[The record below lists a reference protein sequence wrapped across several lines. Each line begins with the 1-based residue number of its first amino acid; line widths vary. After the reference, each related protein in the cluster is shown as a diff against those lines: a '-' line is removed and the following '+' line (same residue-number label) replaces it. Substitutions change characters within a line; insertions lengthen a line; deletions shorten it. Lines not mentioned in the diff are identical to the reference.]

1 MLKLEL
7 IVLKIIMS
15 SEYSSDGE
23 LDEGLH
29 IKPPQA
35 ESRGERRGRHHRSS
49 KESSSR
55 RHLES
60 RGSGSGSSSGHGR
73 SRQEGDYW
81 QGQASSSAHRR
92 DRDRVRVE
100 EKMTRHASS
109 SKHYDDGAHSS
120 SSKRRHAKSSKGSGY
135 PEDRSKELIE
145 KKKRRIDAELA
156 EDKLFRDIERRR
168 NKERREEIRVGKKSS
183 GRHEERMISPSPAT
197 SPEAHSRSSSKGDR
211 DREEEYDVYNQ
222 RNERQQE
229 GVLPE
234 VEDIG
239 ESSSEL
245 EEGEEKSPPMSHSD
259 ISATED
265 ENMLDGGD
273 EPPNK
278 NKADIQEKMSDAER
292 SSSGSSSSATN
303 SEESSISSDEEENIA
318 GTGEKDEAKG
328 ESEEQKEKPIEQIKE
343 DSPEEEPSSNQPEET
358 VEEEVVDLDSLLPPY
373 YPALQGCRS
382 VEEFQ
387 LLNRIEEGT
396 YGVVY
401 RAKDKRT
408 GEVVALKRLKMEK
421 EKDGFPIT
429 SLREINTLLKAQ
441 HENVVTVREIVI
453 GSNVDKIFLCM
464 DFAEHDLKSLMETL
478 KARQQTFT
486 LGEVKCLMVQL
497 LRAVAHLH
505 DNWILH
511 RDLKTSNLLLNHKG
525 ILKVGDFGLA
535 REYGSP
541 LKQYTPI
548 VVTLWYRAPELL
560 LGAKEYSC
568 PIDVWSVGCIF
579 GELLKLEPM
588 FQGKSE
594 ANQLNLIFETLGT
607 PNDKIWPGYSQL
619 PLLAKITF
627 ATQRVNKLK
636 LRYGMLSE
644 RGLDLLNKFLT
655 YNPEK
660 RITAEKALEHLFFKE
675 PPLPIDPS
683 LFPTWPAKSEMGHRK
698 AAASPKPP
706 PGAIQFKDE
715 DEPVGFFLGEGARR
729 TPIGAG
735 FSLKF

>member
-1 MLKLEL
+1 
-7 IVLKIIMS
+7 MS
-15 SEYSSDGE
+15 SEYSSEGE
-23 LDEGLH
+23 VEEGLT

-35 ESRGERRGRHHRSS
+35 ETRHRHHRSS
-49 KESSSR
+49 KGSSSR
-55 RHLES
+55 RLVESS
-60 RGSGSGSSSGHGR
+60 RGSGSGSSGSHSR
-73 SRQEGDYW
+73 SRHEGDYR
-81 QGQASSSAHRR
+81 QPGSSSGSSHRR
-92 DRDRVRVE
+92 ERDRLRME
-100 EKMTRHASS
+100 EKMSRHATS
-109 SKHYDDGAHSS
+109 SKHAYVDEQQVSASAT
-120 SSKRRHAKSSKGSGY
+120 KRRHSRTAKQY
-135 PEDRSKELIE
+135 DYQQDDRSKELSE
-145 KKKRRIDAELA
+145 KKKRRIDAELE
-156 EDKLFRDIERRR
+156 EDRIFKEIEKRRE
-168 NKERREEIRVGKKSS
+168 KERREELKKAKKDVNRYDESVAS
-183 GRHEERMISPSPAT
+183 T
-197 SPEAHSRSSSKGDR
+197 SPLSSPDPHSRSSSKGDR
-211 DREEEYDVYNQ
+211 GKQEEDDEYSRDREE
-222 RNERQQE
+222 R
-229 GVLPE
+229 LPESLHAME

-245 EEGEEKSPPMSHSD
+245 EEGEEKSPVSHSD
-259 ISATED
+259 ISASED
-265 ENMLDGGD
+265 ENIRNDGSGAT
-273 EPPNK
+273 
-278 NKADIQEKMSDAER
+278 ADDQRGKSDKVADLGEKRSDDQG
-292 SSSGSSSSATN
+292 SSTGSSSSATN
-303 SEESSISSDEEENIA
+303 SESSISSDEEDQQSAGERDAKKVDNDAPDAKPAEKHEN
-318 GTGEKDEAKG
+318 
-328 ESEEQKEKPIEQIKE
+328 
-343 DSPEEEPSSNQPEET
+343 SPEETTAENQV
-358 VEEEVVDLDSLLPPY
+358 VEEEEVEEILDLDSLLPPY

-408 GEVVALKRLKMEK
+408 SEVVALKRLKMEK

-619 PLLAKITF
+619 PLLSKITF
-627 ATQRVNKLK
+627 ATQRLNKLK
-636 LRYGMLSE
+636 IRYSMLSE

-655 YNPEK
+655 FNPEK
-660 RITAEKALEHLFFKE
+660 RITAEDALTHHFFKE
-675 PPLPIDPS
+675 APLPIDPS

-698 AAASPKPP
+698 AVASPKPP
-706 PGAIQFKDE
+706 PGAQFKDE
-715 DEPVGFFLGEGARR
+715 DEPAGFFLGEGARR